1 MALSARA
8 NNSRRQA
15 PYDYVGL
22 WGKADLGKSLFSEE
36 TSFWS
41 LKDYMQWSLSFQF
54 IILAASY
61 IWPLSIALP
70 AQAQ

>member
-36 TSFWS
+36 TSF
-41 LKDYMQWSLSFQF
+41 
-54 IILAASY
+54 
-61 IWPLSIALP
+61 
-70 AQAQ
+70 